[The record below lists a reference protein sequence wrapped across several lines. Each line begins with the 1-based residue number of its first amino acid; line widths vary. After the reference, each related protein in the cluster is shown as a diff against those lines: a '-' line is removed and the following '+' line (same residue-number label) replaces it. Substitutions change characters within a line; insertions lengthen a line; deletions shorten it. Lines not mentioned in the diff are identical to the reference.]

1 MNRFTRAIGVMVWFL
16 IFSTSAVIPAQA
28 RTASYLPAFSHP
40 LQINNRYFPLV
51 PGTTYVYEG
60 TDEHKRSY
68 EEFVVTARSKTV
80 MGIETRV
87 IRDTNWVNGK
97 IVEQTLD
104 WFAQDD
110 AGNVW
115 YFGEY
120 STQYKNGKVIG
131 HEGSWKAGVNGAR
144 PGIVMQ
150 GNPQVGDTY
159 KQERAPGIAE
169 DTATV
174 LSLNE
179 SLCVPLN
186 CYSHV
191 LKTKEFSPL
200 EPDVIEL
207 KYYAPGIGLIKSM
220 LAEGGEEV
228 SELVKIIRR

>member
-1 MNRFTRAIGVMVWFL
+1 MNRFTRAIGLMAALL
-16 IFSTSAVIPAQA
+16 IFAAGAAVPVQA
-28 RTASYLPAFSHP
+28 RPASQLPAFSHP

-60 TDEHKRSY
+60 MDEHKRSY
-68 EEFVVTARSKTV
+68 EEFVVTGRTKTI
-80 MGIETRV
+80 MGVPTRV
-87 IRDTNWVNGK
+87 IRDTNWENGK
-97 IVEQTLD
+97 IVELTFD

-131 HEGSWKAGVNGAR
+131 HEGSWTAGVNGAR
-144 PGIVMQ
+144 PGIVMKA
-150 GNPQVGDTY
+150 NPAVGDTY

-169 DTATV
+169 DTAAV

-179 SLCVPLN
+179 SLCVSLD
-186 CYSHV
+186 CYTRV

-200 EPDVIEL
+200 EPDVVEH
-207 KYYAPGIGLIKSM
+207 KYYAPGIGLIKS
-220 LAEGGEEV
+220 LLVAGGEEV
-228 SELVKIIRR
+228 SELVKIIR